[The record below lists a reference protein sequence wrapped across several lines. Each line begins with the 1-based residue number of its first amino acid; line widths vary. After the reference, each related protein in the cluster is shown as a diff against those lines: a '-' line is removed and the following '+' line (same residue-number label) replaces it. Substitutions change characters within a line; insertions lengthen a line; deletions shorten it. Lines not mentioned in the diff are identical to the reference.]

1 MQSLF
6 LVAMMPIV
14 VADLR
19 SHVIPNIYLKI
30 LAGCLCMSWI
40 MHGLPSPKYVGL
52 ILIFACFLSIAK
64 IGMGDVKLLVLLLL
78 IFQPRFVD
86 FCALLA
92 IFSMTHI
99 VISTAKNRVIPVSIP
114 LAPAIFSALVT
125 YLATR

>member
-1 MQSLF
+1 MQTLF
-6 LVAMMPIV
+6 LVAMVPIV
-14 VADLR
+14 VADLG

-30 LAGCLCMSWI
+30 LAACLCLSWI
-40 MHGLPSPKYVGL
+40 FHGFPQPKFVAWCLL
-52 ILIFACFLSIAK
+52 IACSLVMAK
-64 IGMGDVKLLVLLLL
+64 FGMGDVKLLALLLL
-78 IFQPRFVD
+78 IFQPRIVD

-114 LAPAIFSALVT
+114 MAPAIFSALVT